1 MDQAL
6 EAFLPHGTKR
16 ADTTSSHNT
25 SNEET
30 MDSPAVSR
38 RMFFKVSGAT
48 AAAGASLGMPT
59 TASAAQAEAGRTT
72 LPYPHKSISKLGAL
86 KVNEPLAF
94 NYPDASSPCAM
105 LKMGHP
111 VPGGAGPDGDLVAYS
126 TLCTHMGCPVA
137 YDAQARSF
145 KCGCHFSQ
153 FDPEMAGQMI
163 CGQATEN
170 LPQVTLA
177 VAPDGSISATGVQGL
192 IYGRQ
197 ANVL

>member
-1 MDQAL
+1 
-6 EAFLPHGTKR
+6 
-16 ADTTSSHNT
+16 
-25 SNEET
+25 
-30 MDSPAVSR
+30 MDSTVSR
-38 RMFFKVSGAT
+38 RMFFKTSSAGAAGVAGVAVATPGPAQAAT
-48 AAAGASLGMPT
+48 AD
-59 TASAAQAEAGRTT
+59 AGRTT
-72 LPYPHKSISKLGAL
+72 LPYPRKAVVRASTL
-86 KVNEPLAF
+86 KVNEPLSF
-94 NYPDASSPCAM
+94 TYPDASSPCA
-105 LKMGHP
+105 LIKMGRK
-111 VPGGAGPDGDLVAYS
+111 VQGGVGPDGDIVAYS

-137 YDAQARSF
+137 YDPQARSF

-177 VAPDGSISATGVQGL
+177 VGSDGAITATGVQGL